1 MFLIEQLVVIQDK
14 EKILNNLD
22 LKITNSTITCII
34 APNGTGKT
42 TLFKAITNNLK
53 KVTGKIKINEE
64 ENKKRNAFNKQV
76 FFLEDTQNLI
86 ATFTSL
92 ENLELIKKLWN
103 SNINIDETIQL
114 LEMEEF
120 KDKKVKKMSLGMKQK
135 LLIASAIVSNANI
148 MIFDE
153 PLNGLDLKNID
164 LIMRTFLRLKN
175 EGKSI
180 ILSSHNVYDTTKIC
194 DDIYFLHKGKL
205 LFIENNF
212 DLIKEKYFELFN

>member
-1 MFLIEQLVVIQDK
+1 MFFIENLVVTQDK
-14 EKILNNLD
+14 KKLINGLD
-22 LKITNSTITCII
+22 LKIRNSTITCII

-53 KVTGKIKINEE
+53 KVTGTIKINED
-64 ENKKRNAFNKQV
+64 ENKKRTDFNKQV

-86 ATFTSL
+86 STFTGL
-92 ENLELIKKLWN
+92 ENLVLIKKLWN
-103 SNINIDETIQL
+103 SNINIEKTIQL
-114 LEMEEF
+114 LEMEDF
-120 KDKKVKKMSLGMKQK
+120 KEKKVNKMSLGMKQK

-148 MIFDE
+148 LIFDE

-175 EGKSI
+175 EGKVI

-205 LFIENNF
+205 LFTESNF